1 MVSYIKAPLQIRNAD
16 GTLMID
22 RPLQNEL
29 SRLDNLVELIVFTP
43 RGSFAA
49 DPDFG
54 FEYWNHEYTN
64 VHLRNFANG
73 QRTLSTEVT
82 RQECEDS
89 IRNSL
94 SSYEPSLKHVEVL
107 MELSALD
114 NNKPSGRK
122 TNSKYEVRVTIE
134 GMLADGLGTMQNY
147 SKTIRFLME
156 PTAKK

>member
-1 MVSYIKAPLQIRNAD
+1 
-16 GTLMID
+16 
-22 RPLQNEL
+22 
-29 SRLDNLVELIVFTP
+29 
-43 RGSFAA
+43 
-49 DPDFG
+49 
-54 FEYWNHEYTN
+54 
-64 VHLRNFANG
+64 
-73 QRTLSTEVT
+73 
-82 RQECEDS
+82 
-89 IRNSL
+89 
-94 SSYEPSLKHVEVL
+94 